1 MNQSLYFKTSK
12 FVSPKELADYVYAEL
27 SKLSL
32 APNEPIDSDY
42 MFSIKT
48 HVDEVVV
55 DIFLGKNDEETE
67 LPLWQIW
74 PEQRA
79 PFLKKLFGKV
89 DRTAELKIKDNL
101 ESIVKSIEGVSSV
114 EWGI

>member
-1 MNQSLYFKTSK
+1 MNQNLYFKTSK
-12 FVSPKELADYVYAEL
+12 FGSPKELADYVYSEL

-42 MFSIKT
+42 MFSIAA
-48 HVDEVVV
+48 HMDEVVV
-55 DIFLGKNDEETE
+55 DIFMGKNDEETE
-67 LPLWQIW
+67 IPLWQIW
-74 PEQRA
+74 PEQRV
-79 PFLKKLFGKV
+79 PFLQKLFGKV
-89 DRTAELKIKDNL
+89 DRTAELKVKDNL